1 MRNLTIARISEYLRL
16 YTELMYELDITP
28 DELDN
33 LSNAEL
39 LDLYEEIVVI
49 LTTTDTD
56 EIWHSGND

>member
-1 MRNLTIARISEYLRL
+1 MRNLTIQRISEYLRL
-16 YTELMYELDITP
+16 YTELMTELDITP

-49 LTTTDTD
+49 LTTTDAD
-56 EIWHSGND
+56 EI

>member
-1 MRNLTIARISEYLRL
+1 MRNLTIQRIQEYLQL

-49 LTTTDTD
+49 LTTTDAD
-56 EIWHSGND
+56 EI

>member
-1 MRNLTIARISEYLRL
+1 MRNLTIERISLYLRL
-16 YTELMYELDITP
+16 YTELMTELDITP

-49 LTTTDTD
+49 LTTTDSD
-56 EIWHSGND
+56 EI

>member
-1 MRNLTIARISEYLRL
+1 MRNLTIQRISEYLRL
-16 YTELMYELDITP
+16 YTELMTELDITP

-49 LTTTDTD
+49 LTTTDSD
-56 EIWHSGND
+56 EI

>member
-1 MRNLTIARISEYLRL
+1 MRNLTIQRIQEYLQL

-28 DELDN
+28 DELEN

-49 LTTTDTD
+49 LTTTDAD
-56 EIWHSGND
+56 EIWHSGNE

>member
-1 MRNLTIARISEYLRL
+1 MRNLTIERISEYLRL
-16 YTELMYELDITP
+16 YTELMTELDITP

-56 EIWHSGND
+56 EI

>member
-1 MRNLTIARISEYLRL
+1 MRNLTIQRIQEYLQL

-28 DELDN
+28 DELEN

-49 LTTTDTD
+49 LTTTDAD
-56 EIWHSGND
+56 EI

>member
-1 MRNLTIARISEYLRL
+1 MRNLTIERISEYLRL
-16 YTELMYELDITP
+16 YTDLMSELDITP

-49 LTTTDTD
+49 LTTTDSD
-56 EIWHSGND
+56 EI

>member
-1 MRNLTIARISEYLRL
+1 MRNLTIERISEYLRL
-16 YTELMYELDITP
+16 YTELMTELDITP

-49 LTTTDTD
+49 LTTTDSD
-56 EIWHSGND
+56 EI

>member
-1 MRNLTIARISEYLRL
+1 MRNLTIQRIQEYLRL
-16 YTELMYELDITP
+16 YTELMTELDITP

-56 EIWHSGND
+56 EI

>member
-56 EIWHSGND
+56 EI

>member
-16 YTELMYELDITP
+16 YTELMTELDITP

-56 EIWHSGND
+56 EI